1 MVEQR
6 QKGGGANRRDRRWML
21 QEPMSQPKILYR
33 SALESS
39 WMARLGGQTSE
50 KSCRVVHRASGSLS
64 LRQGWR

>member
-21 QEPMSQPKILYR
+21 QNQCRNQRFYTGA
-33 SALESS
+33 SANRLL
-39 WMARLGGQTSE
+39 MAPLGGQTSE

>member
-6 QKGGGANRRDRRWML
+6 QKGGGANRWGR
-21 QEPMSQPKILYR
+21 PMDVANTNAQPKILYR

-39 WMARLGGQTSE
+39 LMVPLGGQTSE

-64 LRQGWR
+64 LRQGWH